1 MELFRKEVIEHQNRR
16 LYGEV
21 TVTTPLSTVV
31 MTMLLAAIV
40 VLIIVGLL
48 FGSYAKKERVTGW
61 LTPDK
66 GLSRVVSSGYGIVE
80 TVHVGDGDV
89 VEVGQPLIT
98 LSLDSGLVSGG
109 DAVAA
114 QLGQIN
120 SEEQELRTRLNLAG
134 ERYVSERTEMAR
146 RLEKL
151 RAEHRLLLSEQ
162 TIQAD
167 RIVAAEE
174 LYEAMRSIEATSG
187 LETKR
192 QYEALLVLRQSREQL
207 AQQIIA
213 KDREI
218 GQLQAQ
224 IDASPNNEQTELSEL
239 RGQLAMLAQRRTELE
254 SQGRT
259 VMRAALGGRVAAL
272 PARAGQSVAPRTLL
286 AAILPE
292 GGQLEAELFVPTRAA
307 GFIASGQPVRI
318 RYDAFPYQKFG
329 VSDGVVQSVSRTI
342 FNPDELPPSIPL
354 DEPAY
359 RVSIRIGQQFV
370 SAGEDRF
377 PLQSGMTL
385 QADIV
390 QEKQRLWSLLFGSLN
405 GGV

>member
-1 MELFRKEVIEHQNRR
+1 MDLFRKEVLDHQNRR

-21 TVTTPLSTVV
+21 TLTTPLSSMA
-31 MTMLLAAIV
+31 MTGLLAAI
-40 VLIIVGLL
+40 LTGILL
-48 FGSYAKKERVTGW
+48 ALVFGSYAKKESVTGW

-66 GLSRVVSSGYGIVE
+66 GLARVVSSGYGVVE
-80 TVHVGDGDV
+80 TVHVSDGQAV
-89 VEVGQPLIT
+89 AVGASLIT
-98 LSLDSGLVSGG
+98 VSLDSGLVSGG

-114 QLGQIN
+114 QLSQIN
-120 SEEQELRTRLNLAG
+120 NEERELRARLELAG
-134 ERYVSERTEMAR
+134 ERYASAREEMTQ

-151 RAEHRLLLSEQ
+151 QAERELLLSEQ

-218 GQLQAQ
+218 GRLQAE

-254 SQGRT
+254 SQGRI
-259 VMRAALGGRVAAL
+259 VLRAPVEGRIAAL
-272 PARAGQSVAPRTLL
+272 PARPGQSVGPQTLL
-286 AAILPE
+286 TAILPE

-307 GFIASGQPVRI
+307 GFIATGQPVRI

-329 VSDGVVQSVSRTI
+329 IGDGTVQSVSRTI

-359 RVSIRIGQQFV
+359 RVSVNIGKQFV
-370 SAGEDRF
+370 GAGQDRF
-377 PLQSGMTL
+377 LLQSGMTL

-390 QEKQRLWSLLFGSLN
+390 QEKQRLWTLLFGALTGS
-405 GGV
+405 